1 MANLNFSILIAILI
15 IIEPSFK
22 IQRMRIIF
30 FMFLLGISLM
40 SCRAQRSITNSEFR
54 SKSGS
59 DLYSFNN
66 PDRTFELPE
75 QLKEISGLTLSP
87 DGQQLCAIN
96 DENGIIYFID
106 KKEGEVKRE
115 VKFHKNGDYEGIE
128 TVGKSIFIV
137 KSTGTVYKVDNL
149 EKDSVSFKKGKY
161 LLKKE
166 NDTEGL
172 GFDSKN
178 NQLLF
183 ACKGRA
189 CLHSGCTI
197 EGCLTKKSIYRM
209 DMNRNRVAKE
219 PAFDITIKTVLEF
232 LKKNKPEEEANNFES
247 FIDKDDGHLH
257 FHPSAL
263 AVHPISGDIF
273 ILSSKGKTLIVL
285 SEDGEIK
292 QMEKL
297 NKKIHRQPEGI
308 TFDKDGTM
316 YISNEGKKEKKG
328 KIYVYNYR

>member
-1 MANLNFSILIAILI
+1 
-15 IIEPSFK
+15 
-22 IQRMRIIF
+22 MRVIF
-30 FMFLLGISLM
+30 FMFLFGISFL
-40 SCRAQRSITNSEFR
+40 SCKAQKPTSNPEFT
-54 SKSGS
+54 SKSGNGIYNF
-59 DLYSFNN
+59 DV

-75 QLKEISGLTLSP
+75 VLKEISGLTLSP
-87 DGQQLCAIN
+87 DGQQLCAVN
-96 DENGIIYFID
+96 DEYGIIYFID
-106 KKEGEVKRE
+106 KEMGEVKRE

-128 TVGKSIFIV
+128 TVNESIYIV
-137 KSTGTVYKVDNL
+137 KSTGTVYKVDDL
-149 EKDSVSFKKGKY
+149 EKDTVSFKKGKY

-172 GFDSKN
+172 GYDAKN

-209 DMNRNRVAKE
+209 DMKRNRVAKE
-219 PAFDITIKTVLEF
+219 PAFNITVETVLDF
-232 LKKNKPEEEANNFES
+232 LKKNKPQDAANNFES

-263 AVHPISGDIF
+263 AVHPITGDIF
-273 ILSSKGKTLIVL
+273 ILSSKGKTIIVL
-285 SEDGEIK
+285 NSEGEIK

-308 TFDKDGTM
+308 AFDKDGTM

-328 KIYVYNYR
+328 KIYVFNY

>member
-1 MANLNFSILIAILI
+1 
-15 IIEPSFK
+15 
-22 IQRMRIIF
+22 
-30 FMFLLGISLM
+30 M
-40 SCRAQRSITNSEFR
+40 SCKAQQPATGSEFT
-54 SKSGS
+54 SKSGNG
-59 DLYSFNN
+59 LYQFDT

-75 QLKEISGLTLSP
+75 SLKEISGLTLSP
-87 DGQQLCAIN
+87 DGQELCAVN
-96 DENGIIYFID
+96 DEHGVIYFID
-106 KKEGEVKRE
+106 KKLGEIKRE

-137 KSTGTVYKVDNL
+137 KSTGTVYRVDNL
-149 EKDSVSFKKGKY
+149 EKDSVSFTKGKY

-183 ACKGRA
+183 ACKGRG

-209 DMNRNRVAKE
+209 DMNSNRVAEE
-219 PAFDITIKTVLEF
+219 PAFEITIESVLDF
-232 LKKNKPEEEANNFES
+232 LKKNKPEQAENKFED
-247 FIDKDDGHLH
+247 FIDAEDGHLH

-273 ILSSKGKTLIVL
+273 ILSSKGKTVIVL
-285 SEDGEIK
+285 GSDGKIK

-308 TFDKDGTM
+308 AFDKDGTM

-328 KIYVYNYR
+328 KIYVYNY